1 MTPGQ
6 LADWA
11 ARLRAAIGEEK
22 RRSTHERITRVIAR
36 DPIRAV
42 ITELETSAAEA
53 QTPCENACRWPLGH
67 EGNCWLYGPEDA

>member
-42 ITELETSAAEA
+42 ITELETAAAQEA
-53 QTPCENACRWPLGH
+53 T
-67 EGNCWLYGPEDA
+67 DA